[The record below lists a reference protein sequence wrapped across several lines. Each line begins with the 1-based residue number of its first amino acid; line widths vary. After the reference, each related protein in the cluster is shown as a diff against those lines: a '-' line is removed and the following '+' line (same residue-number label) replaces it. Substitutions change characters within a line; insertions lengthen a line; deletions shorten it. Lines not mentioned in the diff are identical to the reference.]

1 MICYNCGRQIPNEA
15 ANFCEYCGASFRE
28 QAQAARPEA
37 GQPFNRIPGVQP
49 EAYRMN
55 DPKQMA
61 SGQTVIPEQ
70 PIGFMSWLGTYAMLG
85 ALLFIP
91 YFGWIG
97 FIALLLFWAFSNKTP
112 ATKKNW
118 ARVTLIFVGIMMIFI
133 IIALLAFSSLYY
145 KEIMDGSFDFNSY
158 YYNMMKSLQ
167 K

>member
-1 MICYNCGRQIPNEA
+1 MICYNCGRQIQNET

-37 GQPFNRIPGVQP
+37 GQPFYRIPDIQQD
-49 EAYRMN
+49 N
-55 DPKQMA
+55 FQMRDQ
-61 SGQTVIPEQ
+61 SQMMVGQAGMQEK
-70 PIGFMSWLGTYAMLG
+70 PIGFMSWLGTYAILG

-97 FIALLLFWAFSNKTP
+97 FVALLLFWAFSNKTP

-118 ARVTLIFVGIMMIFI
+118 ARVTLIFVGIVMIFL
-133 IIALLAFSSLYY
+133 IIALVAFSSLYY
-145 KEIMDGSFDFNSY
+145 EQIMNGSFDFNSY
-158 YYNMMKSLQ
+158 YNNMMNSLQ

>member
-1 MICYNCGRQIPNEA
+1 MICYNCGRQIQNEA

-28 QAQAARPEA
+28 PSQAARPEA
-37 GQPFNRIPGVQP
+37 GQPFYHIPGVQK
-49 EAYRMN
+49 EAFRMN
-55 DPKQMA
+55 EPNQMLV
-61 SGQTVIPEQ
+61 SQTGIPEK
-70 PIGFMSWLGTYAMLG
+70 PMGFMSWLGTYSILG

-118 ARVTLIFVGIMMIFI
+118 ARVTLIFVGIMIVFI
-133 IIALLAFSSLYY
+133 MIALMAFSSLYY
-145 KEIMDGSFDFNSY
+145 KEIMNGTFDFNT
-158 YYNMMKSLQ
+158 YYNNMINNLQ

>member
-1 MICYNCGRQIPNEA
+1 MCYNCGRQIQNET

-28 QAQAARPEA
+28 QAQAARPEV
-37 GQPFNRIPGVQP
+37 GQPYNRIPEMQQGNFQIKDQN
-49 EAYRMN
+49 YMTTG
-55 DPKQMA
+55 Q
-61 SGQTVIPEQ
+61 SGMQEK
-70 PIGFMSWLGTYAMLG
+70 PIGFMSWLGTYAILG

-97 FIALLLFWAFSNKTP
+97 FVAILLFWAFSNKTP

-145 KEIMDGSFDFNSY
+145 NEIKDGSFDWNSY
-158 YYNMMKSLQ
+158 YNNMVNSLQ